1 MGIESKRHAKFFC
14 FQHAL
19 SLTNFNLLLF
29 FQQLVQSVLSN
40 LESIFFLRICIRNTC
55 TAVNSKHNIDSV

>member
-1 MGIESKRHAKFFC
+1 MGIESKCHAKFFC
-14 FQHAL
+14 FHHAL

-40 LESIFFLRICIRNTC
+40 LESIFFENLYQKYMYSC
-55 TAVNSKHNIDSV
+55 